1 MKTSHKALLALI
13 TGCFLSVS
21 AQAAMSYGNGQPY
34 IGAKVGKLSLDDEG
48 LDDYEKATAY
58 GVYGGYKFTP
68 NWGVEVEYVGT
79 SKADIALDGFDGEY
93 EAKTYGAYGTYQY
106 AFPNTALYAKG
117 KLGIAKI
124 EPKVTFYGESVTE
137 SESGIAGG
145 IALGYSVTPK
155 VNVEGE
161 YSMVSGDF
169 DTELMTIGATYK
181 F

>member
-34 IGAKVGKLSLDDEG
+34 IGAKIGQVSLDDEG
-48 LDDYEKATAY
+48 LDSYDEATAF

-68 NWGVEVEYVGT
+68 SW
-79 SKADIALDGFDGEY
+79 
-93 EAKTYGAYGTYQY
+93 GTYNY
-106 AFPNTALYAKG
+106 AFPNTALYAKA
-117 KLGIAKI
+117 KLGVAKVEAEVNI
-124 EPKVTFYGESVTE
+124 GGGSSSE
-137 SESGIAGG
+137 SESGLAGG
-145 IALGYSVTPK
+145 IGLGYSVTPK

-161 YSMVSGDF
+161 YSMIDGDF
-169 DTELMTIGATYK
+169 GAKLLTIGATYK